1 MLADPM
7 THESDD
13 WGHFL
18 LTEFLI
24 SEMLIKLNNNMGLLE
39 VWRKWRESSKQRT
52 DRTQRQ
58 MVEYEI
64 TLSLYKDA
72 IWIKVCGEAVVKIE
86 PNETAESIVEKA
98 KNFKKT
104 IMEYKGIWQEQ
115 HS

>member
-1 MLADPM
+1 MGLSM
-7 THESDD
+7 GLS
-13 WGHFL
+13 
-18 LTEFLI
+18 
-24 SEMLIKLNNNMGLLE
+24 MGLLS

-58 MVEYEI
+58 MIEDEI

-72 IWIKVCGEAVVKIE
+72 IWIKVCGEAVAKID
-86 PNETAESIVEKA
+86 PNETAKSIVDKA
-98 KNFKKT
+98 NNFKKT

>member
-7 THESDD
+7 THVSDD

-18 LTEFLI
+18 AEFII
-24 SEMLIKLNNNMGLLE
+24 SECLINRTNNMGLLE
-39 VWRKWRESSKQRT
+39 VWRKWRKSSKQRT

-58 MVEYEI
+58 MVEDEI
-64 TLSLYKDA
+64 NLSLHKDV
-72 IWIKVCGEAVVKIE
+72 IWIKVCGEAVAKIM
-86 PNETAESIVEKA
+86 PNEDAKTIVEKV
-98 KNFKKT
+98 NNLKKT